1 MQIFSESCK
10 NEIIVMNVVGFW
22 YNNARPKALP
32 QSMLPALLAVCMA
45 AGSPDFSLPLSVL
58 AIAGV
63 LFGHLGMNLFDDY
76 FDYRKKGTEF
86 RDKMAGEGI
95 RARIA
100 KCSYITSGTASLS
113 QLKVA
118 CLVFSFVA
126 LGLGS
131 VIFLFR
137 GEYIAWIALATAVLG
152 ISYSGAPLR
161 LSYHGWGELEVGF
174 IFGPLLMTGVYYSAA
189 GTITPALLFVSF
201 PVGLLVSNILYT
213 HSIMDYEPDKKVG
226 KMTLAV
232 LLRDKKKMLVALF
245 FLLFCPFAVLAWG
258 IVRGELPVYYWAVF
272 LTLPMALSLFRLMV
286 WFVGDPHRV
295 FTPKFWMGPMTNWE
309 NIQKTGIDWFM
320 IRWLLARNL
329 LSFFCLIILIISLV
343 TLYK

>member
-1 MQIFSESCK
+1 
-10 NEIIVMNVVGFW
+10 MNVLGFW

-45 AGSPDFSLPLSVL
+45 AGSPDFSLPLAIL
-58 AIAGV
+58 AVAGV

-100 KCSYITSGTASLS
+100 KCSYLTSGAATLS
-113 QLKVA
+113 QLLVA
-118 CLVFSFVA
+118 CLVFSLVA
-126 LGLGS
+126 LVFGV
-131 VIFLFR
+131 VIFWFR
-137 GEYIAWIALATAVLG
+137 GEYIAWIALALAVLG

-174 IFGPLLMTGVYYSAA
+174 IFGPLLMAGVYYSAA
-189 GTITPALLFVSF
+189 GTITPAVLFVSF
-201 PVGLLVSNILYT
+201 PVGLLVANILYT

-232 LLRDKKKMLVALF
+232 LLRDKKRMLAVLF
-245 FLLFCPFAVLAWG
+245 FLLFCPFAIIAWG
-258 IVRGELPVYYWAVF
+258 IVRGELSVWYWAVF
-272 LTLPMALSLFRLMV
+272 VTLPMAFSLFRLMI
-286 WFVGDPHRV
+286 WFVRDPHRV
-295 FTPKFWMGPMTNWE
+295 FTPRFWMGPMTNWE
-309 NIQKTGIDWFM
+309 NIQKIGIDWFM

-329 LSFFCLIILIISLV
+329 LSFFCLIVVIISLL
-343 TLYK
+343 TLF

>member
-1 MQIFSESCK
+1 
-10 NEIIVMNVVGFW
+10 MNVMAFW
-22 YNNARPKALP
+22 YHNARPKALP

-45 AGSPDFSLPLSVL
+45 AGSPDFSLSL
-58 AIAGV
+58 ALLAVVGV

-100 KCSYITSGTASLS
+100 KCSYLTSGAATLL
-113 QLKVA
+113 QLRTA
-118 CLVFSFVA
+118 CLIFCFLA
-126 LGLGS
+126 LGFGA
-131 VIFLFR
+131 VIFWFR

-161 LSYHGWGELEVGF
+161 LSYHGWGELGIGL
-174 IFGPLLMTGVYYSAA
+174 IFGPLLMAGVYYSAA
-189 GTITPALLFVSF
+189 GAVTPSVLFVSF

-232 LLRDKKKMLVALF
+232 LLRDKKKMLGVLA
-245 FLLFCPFAVLAWG
+245 FLIFCPFAIIAWG
-258 IVRGELPVYYWAVF
+258 IIREALSVYYWAVF
-272 LTLPMALSLFRLMV
+272 VTLPMAFSLFRLMI
-286 WFVGDPHRV
+286 WFVRDPHRV
-295 FTPKFWMGPMTNWE
+295 FTPKFWMGPMTNWK
-309 NIQKTGIDWFM
+309 NIQKIGIDWFM

-329 LSFFCLIILIISLV
+329 LSFFCLIIVIINLV
-343 TLYK
+343 ILF

>member
-1 MQIFSESCK
+1 M
-10 NEIIVMNVVGFW
+10 MNVIGFW

-45 AGSPDFSLPLSVL
+45 AGSPDFSLPLALL
-58 AIAGV
+58 AVAGV

-76 FDYRKKGTEF
+76 FDYRKKGTEY

-100 KCSYITSGTASLS
+100 KCSYLTSGAATLS
-113 QLKVA
+113 QLRVA
-118 CLVFSFVA
+118 CLTFSFVA
-126 LGLGS
+126 LGLGAL
-131 VIFLFR
+131 IFWFR
-137 GEYIAWIALATAVLG
+137 GEYIVWIALVTAVLG

-189 GTITPALLFVSF
+189 GTVTPAVLFVSF
-201 PVGLLVSNILYT
+201 PVGLLVANILYT
-213 HSIMDYEPDKKVG
+213 HSILDYEPDKKAG

-232 LLRDKKKMLVALF
+232 LLRDKKRMLAVLF
-245 FLLFCPFAVLAWG
+245 LLLFCPFAVLAWG
-258 IVRGELPVYYWAVF
+258 IVRGELSAYYWAIF
-272 LTLPMALSLFRLMV
+272 ITLPMAYSLFRLMIE
-286 WFVGDPHRV
+286 FVRDPHRV
-295 FTPKFWMGPMTNWE
+295 FMPKFWMGPMTNWE
-309 NIQKTGIDWFM
+309 NIRKIGIDWFM

-329 LSFFCLIILIISLV
+329 LSFFCLIILIINLV
-343 TLYK
+343 ILF

>member
-1 MQIFSESCK
+1 MGVI
-10 NEIIVMNVVGFW
+10 GFW

-32 QSMLPALLAVCMA
+32 QSMLPAVLAVCMA
-45 AGSPDFSLPLSVL
+45 AGSPGFSLSL
-58 AIAGV
+58 ASMAVAGV

-76 FDYRKKGTEF
+76 FDYREKGTEF

-100 KCSYITSGTASLS
+100 KCSYLTSGTATLT
-113 QLKVA
+113 QLRVA

-126 LGLGS
+126 LGFGA
-131 VIFLFR
+131 VIFWFR
-137 GEYIAWIALATAVLG
+137 GEYIAWIALATAILG

-189 GTITPALLFVSF
+189 GTITPAVLFVSF
-201 PVGLLVSNILYT
+201 PVGLLVANILYT

-232 LLRDKKKMLVALF
+232 LLRDKKKMLAALF
-245 FLLFCPFAVLAWG
+245 FLLFCPFAVIAWG
-258 IVRGELPVYYWAVF
+258 IVRGELSAYYWAVF
-272 LTLPMALSLFRLMV
+272 LTLPIAFSLFRMMI
-286 WFVGDPHRV
+286 WFVRDPQRV
-295 FTPKFWMGPMTNWE
+295 FRPEFWMGPMTNWE
-309 NIQKTGIDWFM
+309 NIQKIGIDWFM

-329 LSFFCLIILIISLV
+329 LSFFCLIIVVISLV
-343 TLYK
+343 TLF